1 MKRVLIIDD
10 QPVLRGLVRDILED
24 WDYPLYLEEEE
35 NGLHAIV
42 NLECRDYDLLICDIM
57 MPEMNGFEVLQK
69 IRNWQWNPNVPILM
83 LTGETDPESI
93 ARGAAL
99 GATGYL
105 TKPFN
110 SQELREAVQSLLG
123 DPVPE
128 SAVAR

>member
-24 WDYPLYLEEEE
+24 WDYPLYIEEEE
-35 NGLHAIV
+35 NGLTAIV

-57 MPEMNGFEVLQK
+57 MPEMNGFEVVEK
-69 IRNWQWNPNVPILM
+69 IRSWKWNPDVPILM

-93 ARGAAL
+93 ARGASL
-99 GATGYL
+99 GATAYL

-110 SQELREAVQSLLG
+110 ARELVEAVRGLLQPAQLSLT
-123 DPVPE
+123 
-128 SAVAR
+128 